1 MTTIQNLPTIYPN
14 FDLDFIPDSNLDS
27 NPDSKPDSKPDS
39 NQDFNV
45 LPIQGKSDVS
55 SSPLT
60 SNVMILVA
68 LGAFAFLFVI
78 AILLLAWFDFWSIC
92 IEKEKKSREIKI
104 GDLESQSGLMPSAVL
119 TPKSRS
125 PDSEQKFKSSILR
138 KRTTPTISN
147 PKKERSHGSQN
158 GSKTANHKKIIVVKH
173 SKSFSRSITFSGL
186 ELEQNTDLHWDFKP
200 LS

>member
-55 SSPLT
+55 LSPLT

-78 AILLLAWFDFWSIC
+78 AILLLAWFDFWSKC
-92 IEKEKKSREIKI
+92 IENENKSREIKI
-104 GDLESQSGLMPSAVL
+104 ENLESQSGLMPSEGL
-119 TPKSRS
+119 TPKYKS
-125 PDSEQKFKSSILR
+125 PESEQKFKRSSLR
-138 KRTTPTISN
+138 KRITPTSSSHQ
-147 PKKERSHGSQN
+147 KERSLRSQIR
-158 GSKTANHKKIIVVKH
+158 SKTANHKKNQC
-173 SKSFSRSITFSGL
+173 R
-186 ELEQNTDLHWDFKP
+186 
-200 LS
+200 

>member
-1 MTTIQNLPTIYPN
+1 MWRTTLEPTRHN
-14 FDLDFIPDSNLDS
+14 QDS
-27 NPDSKPDSKPDS
+27 NPDFNPDFNSDT

-45 LPIQGKSDVS
+45 LPSQGESNVS

-60 SNVMILVA
+60 SNVIILVA
-68 LGAFAFLFVI
+68 LGTLGFLFVI

-92 IEKEKKSREIKI
+92 IENEKKSREIKT
-104 GDLESQSGLMPSAVL
+104 GDLESQSGFLPSAVL
-119 TPKSRS
+119 TPKSKS

-138 KRTTPTISN
+138 KRITPTSSN
-147 PKKERSHGSQN
+147 HQKERSLRSQIS
-158 GSKTANHKKIIVVKH
+158 SKTANHKKVSVDKH

-186 ELEQNTDLHWDFKP
+186 ELEQNTELHWDFKP